1 MYDECEKFIRIYLY
15 SMTGMAF
22 TCFALYILSAYY
34 RVTLLVYNI
43 PADELLR
50 LSTYW
55 LGSLKNVLAY
65 FWYIAGACR
74 GCCLVIYNRSH
85 FSGDRYGYNWSVLG
99 YQENVYRIKAMSEEV
114 G

>member
-1 MYDECEKFIRIYLY
+1 MNNIDHYKFMYGFCSYLCYLVTNTSAVCIVILCIANMYLFFKKYLLWKNLDQFTQEKYDECEKFIRIYLY

-50 LSTYW
+50 LSTY
-55 LGSLKNVLAY
+55 
-65 FWYIAGACR
+65 
-74 GCCLVIYNRSH
+74 
-85 FSGDRYGYNWSVLG
+85 
-99 YQENVYRIKAMSEEV
+99 
-114 G
+114 